1 MTKNGHSHM
10 GAGSFPLV
18 SPDLFRELVSAAA
31 DITIIVS
38 ASWMIVSVLANPA
51 NATFGQVKAWEGRPV
66 SEILRPESYEK
77 FKGCARQLAFG
88 AGPSRAIELNHAER
102 GAEGPGDF
110 PVRYTLHVLNPDGA
124 LIMLGRDLRPI
135 AEAQQ
140 QLVNAQLEL
149 ERDYEL
155 QREGQTRYRAVMQAT
170 SDAFV
175 LVSMPNGRVVDA
187 NDAAAGGLGMEK
199 DALIGGF
206 LVHELDGRRLAELQT
221 FFADPVSVS
230 TATPFELIARRSRHR
245 VVVVP
250 SVFRAAG
257 DRFALCRIDLPDEV
271 ANPGSETM
279 DAISSLFRLGPESV
293 VFTDRNGVV
302 RAANDSFL
310 ALCDQAGAQAVVG
323 QSLGEFLARG
333 AVDLKVLTE
342 NARRNGAVRVYA
354 TRVRSTAGSEVPV
367 EVSATWLGDLPEPVL
382 GFVIRETGRADVLRR
397 KGPGTVQSAQSVAEL
412 VGASS
417 LREIV
422 AQTTDVIEK
431 ICIETALELTRN
443 NRLAAAEMLGLSRQ
457 SLYVKLRKFGMAEK
471 DEA

>member
-1 MTKNGHSHM
+1 M
-10 GAGSFPLV
+10 GAGSFPIV
-18 SPDLFRELVSAAA
+18 SPELLRELVSAAA
-31 DITIIVS
+31 DISIVLS
-38 ASWMIVSVLANPA
+38 ASWIIVSVLANPA
-51 NATFGQVKAWEGRPV
+51 SATFSQVKGWEGLPI
-66 SEILRPESYEK
+66 SEVLQSESFEK
-77 FKGCARQLAFG
+77 FSGSAKQVAFG
-88 AGPSRAIELNHAER
+88 GGPSRAIELNHADR
-102 GAEGPGDF
+102 GNGGVSEF
-110 PVRYTLHVLNPDGA
+110 PVRYTLHALNPDGA

-175 LVSMPNGRVVDA
+175 LVATPNGKITDV
-187 NDAAAGGLGMEK
+187 NDAAAAVLGAEK
-199 DALIGGF
+199 DALVGGF
-206 LVHELDGRRLAELQT
+206 LAHEVDGRRLADLQA
-221 FFADPVSVS
+221 FLADPVSVNA
-230 TATPFELIARRSRHR
+230 ATPFELVARRSRHR
-245 VVVVP
+245 VLVVP

-257 DRFALCRIDLPDEV
+257 DRYVLCRIDLPD
-271 ANPGSETM
+271 AATLPGSETT
-279 DAISSLFRLGPESV
+279 DALQSLFRLGPESV
-293 VFTDRNGVV
+293 VFTDRSGVV
-302 RAANDSFL
+302 RAANDAFL
-310 ALCDQAGAQAVVG
+310 ALSDQAGIQAVVG

-333 AVDLKVLTE
+333 AVDLKVLIE
-342 NARRNGAVRVYA
+342 NAKRNGAVRVYA
-354 TRVRSTAGSEVPV
+354 TKVRSSAGSEVPV
-367 EVSATWLGDLPEPVL
+367 EMSATWLGDLPEPVL

-397 KGPGTVQSAQSVAEL
+397 KGTGPGEVQSAQSVAEL

-457 SLYVKLRKFGMAEK
+457 SLYVKLRKFGFAEK